1 MSAALAVAAAL
12 TACAGT
18 GIGQPGKV
26 LHEDRFDGPLTQWIH
41 EIEGKPASQV
51 RAQDGKLVMDVA
63 GGATAWFRQPLSGNY
78 VISFT
83 RKVVMAGGAN
93 DRVSDLNM
101 FWMARDP
108 VDANLFT
115 RSGKFEDYD
124 SVRMYYAGVGGNT
137 NTTTRLRR
145 YDGKGAKVLLQ
156 EHLDKA
162 HLLEGNREY
171 AVQIAVVDG
180 CTSVAI
186 DGETVFSYRDPQPL
200 TDGYFGLRTTWSR
213 QEIDDFEVRRLK

>member
-1 MSAALAVAAAL
+1 MIGTAIAAAVVS
-12 TACAGT
+12 ACAGA
-18 GIGQPGKV
+18 GQAGAM
-26 LHEDRFDGPLTQWIH
+26 LHQDRFDGPLTQWLM
-41 EIEGKPASQV
+41 EVEPKPGSAV
-51 RAQDGKLVMDVA
+51 RTENGELVLDVA

-78 VISFT
+78 LIRFK

-108 VDANLFT
+108 STPNLFT
-115 RSGKFEDYD
+115 RSGKFEEYD
-124 SVRMYYAGVGGNT
+124 SVRMYYAGVGGNS

-145 YDGKGAKVLLQ
+145 YDGRGAKLLLR

-171 AVQIAVVDG
+171 AVAIAVVDG
-180 CTSVAI
+180 CTSVTV
-186 DGETVFSYRDPQPL
+186 DGQTVFSYRDPQPL
-200 TDGYFGLRTTWSR
+200 TEGYFGFRTTWSR
-213 QEIDDFEVRRLK
+213 QQIDDFEVRRLK